1 MKKKDASTDMQKVS
15 FSTPFATLPW
25 GLPSEFSH
33 RHSVLRPDNSVLRPR
48 KIFPDSEDM
57 QKADEEILIEE
68 SVLGDEEV
76 LEETSNDDIIEETQD
91 KKNETQSFLGVGLK
105 NPSKF

>member
-1 MKKKDASTDMQKVS
+1 
-15 FSTPFATLPW
+15 
-25 GLPSEFSH
+25 
-33 RHSVLRPDNSVLRPR
+33 
-48 KIFPDSEDM
+48 M